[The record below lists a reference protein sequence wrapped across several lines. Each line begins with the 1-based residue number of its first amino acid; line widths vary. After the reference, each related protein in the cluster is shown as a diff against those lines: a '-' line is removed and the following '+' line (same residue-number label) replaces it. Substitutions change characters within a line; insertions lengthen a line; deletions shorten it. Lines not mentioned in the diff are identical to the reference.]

1 MATETENPFPDLYD
15 YASQTGIVIPQTSD
29 IKQLIVDAFERI
41 FGADVST
48 SDETPMG
55 RFIEALTM
63 LFVNV
68 LGVNAQNA
76 NFLNPQ
82 IALGNALDNIG
93 AIFGINR
100 LLGEGDESFRARILS
115 GQSRGR
121 GFAESIVQAISQVSG
136 VTSAVV
142 LNNGYADPAMSPTGE
157 AWAVQ
162 VSPHSAC
169 ICVRGGSDADIAEA
183 IRKTISLGCGMT
195 SNDDANAGSETTVG
209 DITFYRPS
217 NDITSSLSFV
227 ASILPNGYNGEDMLA
242 DTESAMR
249 SILSE
254 YNRPCSIVA
263 SEIQKRITDFGIGI
277 ICTGVSIVR
286 DGVSSSSTIIY
297 PKDEFDADAVS
308 ISIDA

>member
-15 YASQTGIVIPQTSD
+15 YSSQTGVVIPQTSD

-41 FGADVST
+41 FGADIST

-63 LFVNV
+63 LFVNI
-68 LGVNAQNA
+68 LGANAQNA

-82 IALGNALDNIG
+82 IALGNALDNLG
-93 AIFGINR
+93 AIFGIDR

-121 GFAESIVQAISQVSG
+121 GFAESIVQALSQVSG

-142 LNNGYADPAMSPTGE
+142 LNNGNADPAMRPANE
-157 AWAVQ
+157 AWSIHVA
-162 VSPHSAC
+162 PHSVC
-169 ICVRGGSDADIAEA
+169 VCVRGGADADIAEA

-195 SNDDANAGSETTVG
+195 ADDPNAGTETTIDG
-209 DITFYRPS
+209 ITFYRPS

-227 ASILPNGYNGEDMLA
+227 ASILPDGYNGEDMPA
-242 DTESAMR
+242 DAESAMR

-254 YNRPCSIVA
+254 YNRPCFIVA

-286 DGVSSSSTIIY
+286 DGVSSSSIIIY

>member
-1 MATETENPFPDLYD
+1 MANETENPFPDLYE
-15 YASQTGIVIPQTSD
+15 YASQTGIVIPQTSY
-29 IKQLIVDAFERI
+29 IKQLIVDAFGRI

-82 IALGNALDNIG
+82 IALGNALDNLG

-100 LLGEGDESFRARILS
+100 LLGEGDESLRARILA

-121 GFAESIVQAISQVSG
+121 GFAESIVQAISSVSG

-142 LNNGYADPAMSPTGE
+142 LNNGNADPAIRPVNE
-157 AWAVQ
+157 AWSIQ
-162 VSPHSAC
+162 VAPHSVC
-169 ICVRGGSDADIAEA
+169 VCVRGGADADIAEA
-183 IRKTISLGCGMT
+183 ITKTISLGCGMVT
-195 SNDDANAGSETTVG
+195 DDPNAGAETSVD

-217 NDITSSLSFV
+217 NEITSSLSFAV
-227 ASILPNGYNGEDMLA
+227 SISPNGYDGEDISA
-242 DTESAMR
+242 DAEAALR

-254 YNRPCSIVA
+254 YNRPCTIVA
-263 SEIQKRITDFGIGI
+263 SEIQKRLTDSGIGVV
-277 ICTGVSIVR
+277 CTDASITRGGVI
-286 DGVSSSSTIIY
+286 SSSTVIY
-297 PKDEFDADAVS
+297 PKDEFDADSVS
-308 ISIDA
+308 ISVDV